1 MDQPQSVRPAGV
13 SRPARRS
20 LTEFAL
26 PATGVVEDV
35 PAAAEPPLPT
45 GQSAST
51 TQRDAQPSIPIDDE
65 GHHVVRTPVN
75 EDHHLAANELA
86 QANDLKSADVEDDP
100 LLHQF
105 EDMTLAAAEAAK
117 DYRFLML
124 EHLKINMAAA
134 LSCVNGFASV
144 NSQIA
149 SAAHPDASERET
161 SPHPESVEE
170 AVPTEEEVADEYRV
184 KAFELMTANMNTT
197 LEYAQRLAH
206 VKTPS
211 ELVELATSQA
221 RKQFDLMVQQTSELG
236 SIAQRLAPHDIAAVA
251 VGFAKLLSER
261 KE

>member
-1 MDQPQSVRPAGV
+1 MDQPHSVKQAGV

-20 LTEFAL
+20 LAEFAL
-26 PATGVVEDV
+26 PAADMVGGLS
-35 PAAAEPPLPT
+35 AAPPPLPT
-45 GQSAST
+45 NEAASA
-51 TQRDAQPSIPIDDE
+51 TQHDAQPSMAINDE
-65 GHHVVRTPVN
+65 RRHAAHSSTN
-75 EDHHLAANELA
+75 DAHDSAANGLA
-86 QANDLKSADVEDDP
+86 QVSGVKAADVEEDP

-105 EDMTLAAAEAAK
+105 EDMTLVAAKAAK

-134 LSCVNGFASV
+134 LSCVNGLAAV

-149 SAAHPDASERET
+149 SAARSDASEHET
-161 SPHPESVEE
+161 SPPPQSVEE
-170 AVPTEEEVADEYRV
+170 AVPTKEVADEYRV

-197 LEYAQRLAH
+197 LDYAQRLAH

-211 ELVELATSQA
+211 ELIELATSQA